1 MRITRTQ
8 LRRLIKEQL
17 EIEVV
22 PEDAFVLVTDEV
34 ISGEEPEIFG
44 HGGTAKMSR
53 GQLFTIAQEAQSLHD
68 RLADKDELPEWVQ
81 SKIAVMADNM
91 QAVADHLNYKMHR
104 HDLDEPVE

>member
-1 MRITRTQ
+1 MRITRKQ

-17 EIEVV
+17 ELEIV
-22 PEDAFVLVTDEV
+22 PEDLFVLAADAVDN
-34 ISGEEPEIFG
+34 EEPEIFG

-53 GQLFTIAQEAQSLHD
+53 SQLFTIAQKAQSLHD
-68 RLADKDELPEWVQ
+68 KLNDDDELPEWVQ

>member
-1 MRITRTQ
+1 MRITRKQ
-8 LRRLIKEQL
+8 LRNLIREQL

-22 PEDAFVLVTDEV
+22 PEETFVLTTDNV
-34 ISGEEPEIFG
+34 VVDEEPEIMG
-44 HGGTAKMSR
+44 HGGSAKMSK

-68 RLADKDELPEWVQ
+68 RLNDKDELPEWVQ

-104 HDLDEPVE
+104 HDLDDSVN